1 MSVEINAST
10 VKINSTFGGGSCGG
24 DISTSTVKKPASDEE
39 TNTTK
44 KSLRFIRDQIG
55 VIEVVCGN
63 GVLIEG
69 DIFEGRVEIIVTS
82 GKSQLEI
89 PSTGRIKVRVIS

>member
-1 MSVEINAST
+1 MEEIFRQALLKSPPQM
-10 VKINSTFGGGSCGG
+10 
-24 DISTSTVKKPASDEE
+24 KKQTPL
-39 TNTTK
+39 K